1 MLEWTTALCPNPEKS
16 RKMNQIIKELEASVV
31 KSKLPKIDIGDTV
44 KVFVKIREGGKERTQ
59 GYEGVVIKRHG
70 SGVSQTITVRRIFQ
84 GIGIERV
91 FLIHSPRVE
100 KITLQRRGHVR
111 RSKLYY
117 LRERT
122 GKATRIKERVGLGQ
136 QNPAAEDNLGSS
148 ATAFQEVVQEASPE
162 SSPEAVQEASEAAVS
177 TAANEAEK

>member
-1 MLEWTTALCPNPEKS
+1 MI
-16 RKMNQIIKELEASVV
+16 NQIIKEVEAPFIKENVPEMNV
-31 KSKLPKIDIGDTV
+31 GDTV

-59 GYEGVVIKRHG
+59 GYEGVIIKKAG
-70 SGVSQTITVRRIFQ
+70 AGVNKTITVRRVFQ

-100 KITLQRRGHVR
+100 KITVQRRGNVR

-122 GKATRIKERVGLGQ
+122 GKATRIKENV
-136 QNPAAEDNLGSS
+136 
-148 ATAFQEVVQEASPE
+148 TAKK
-162 SSPEAVQEASEAAVS
+162 EAAPQS
-177 TAANEAEK
+177 QAAPQQ